1 MKRCA
6 FCAFGSGIGTASHRS
21 VCSTPRM
28 TIGGQTSSPPY
39 KDPSLQIEKRVD
51 DLVSRMTLEEKV
63 SQMMNAA
70 PAIPRLDIPAYD
82 WWNES
87 LHGVARAGVA
97 TVFPQAIGLAATWDT
112 NLMHRVADVISTE
125 ARAKYHDSIRK
136 GDHGR
141 YKGLTFWSPNIN
153 IFRDPRWG
161 RGQETYGEDP
171 YLTARM
177 GVEFVKGLQGD
188 DPKYLKVISTP
199 KHYAV
204 HSGPEPD
211 RHRFDATADQRDL
224 YETYLPAFEACIRE
238 GGAYSVMCAYNRY
251 QGRPCCANNTL
262 LQKIL
267 RDDWK
272 FPGYVVS
279 DCGAIYDIYKGHKV
293 AEGPA
298 AASAVAVRSGTDLEC
313 GNDYRSLVEA
323 VKQNLVKEQDID
335 VSVKRLFSARFKL
348 GMFDPPEIVPY
359 ARISVE
365 EIDSAEHRR
374 LALQAARESIV
385 LLKNQNEVLPL
396 KKTLKKIAVIGPT
409 ADDLPVLLGNY
420 NGTPSGYV
428 TPLKGI
434 ENKLPAQAQVSY
446 EQGCNLADEGPIIRL
461 VPADALSAGSA
472 RGLKAEYFA
481 NRNLEGAPVLTRID
495 QVVDSNWIR
504 SGVPGLSD
512 SNFSIRWTGKLTPKE
527 SGRHTFAV
535 TGDDGYRL
543 WVNGSRL
550 IDNWTTHGS
559 ETRKA
564 SIVLRAGRAYDVKLE
579 YFQGGGGA
587 DVRFAWGVP
596 DDAAGK
602 AVKLAR
608 QSDVVVF
615 VGGISP
621 QLEGEEMNVTTE
633 GFRGGDRTSLDLP
646 KVQEKLLE
654 AVVATGKP
662 VVLVLTS
669 GSALGVNWANDHV
682 AGIVQ
687 LWYSGEEGGTAV
699 ADVLFGDYNP
709 AGRLPVTFYKSVAQ
723 LPPFEDYR
731 MTGRTYRY
739 FEGEPLFPFG
749 YGLSYTRFSYGKLEM
764 PSQIKTGENVA
775 VRVAVTN
782 TGKVAGDEVV
792 QVYVKHIAASVP
804 VAIRSLQG
812 FKRVHLKPG
821 QTETVSFT
829 LTPRQL
835 SLIDNQ
841 SRRVVEPGEFEI
853 QTGGGQ
859 IGVGVSSSTLTAKL
873 KITGEVLIV
882 K

>member
-1 MKRCA
+1 MRQHFWLAVC
-6 FCAFGSGIGTASHRS
+6 SLLLS
-21 VCSTPRM
+21 VCLLSSSRTV
-28 TIGGQTSSPPY
+28 GGQTPSPPY
-39 KDPSLQIEKRVD
+39 KDPSLPIEKRVD
-51 DLVSRMTLEEKV
+51 DLVSRMTVEEKV

-82 WWNES
+82 WWNEG

-97 TVFPQAIGLAATWDT
+97 TVFPQAIGLASTWDID
-112 NLMHRVADVISTE
+112 LMHRVADVISTE
-125 ARAKYHDSIRK
+125 ARAKYHDAIRK

-188 DPKYLKVISTP
+188 DAKYLKVIATP

-211 RHRFDATADQRDL
+211 RHRFDAMTDQRDL
-224 YETYLPAFEACIRE
+224 YETYLPAFEACIKE

-251 QGRPCCANNTL
+251 MGEPCCAQNL
-262 LQKIL
+262 LLKKIL
-267 RDDWK
+267 RDDWQ

-279 DCGAIYDIYKGHKV
+279 DCGAVYDIYKFHKV

-298 AASAVAVRSGTDLEC
+298 AASAVAVKLGTDLEC
-313 GNDYRSLVEA
+313 GNDYHSLIEA
-323 VKQNLVKEQDID
+323 VKQKLVKEEEID
-335 VSVKRLFSARFKL
+335 VSLKRLFTARFKL
-348 GMFDPPEIVPY
+348 GMFDPQTMVPY
-359 ARISVE
+359 ARIPIE
-365 EIDSAEHRR
+365 ENDSAEHRR

-385 LLKNQNEVLPL
+385 LLKNQNGLLPL
-396 KKTLKKIAVIGPT
+396 RKTQKKVAVIGPT

-420 NGTPSGYV
+420 NGTPSSYV

-434 ENKLPAQAQVSY
+434 EKKLPAQAQVTY
-446 EQGCNLADEGPIIRL
+446 EQGCNLAEAGPIIRL
-461 VPADALSAGSA
+461 VPSSVLSAGGSP
-472 RGLKAEYFA
+472 GLKAEYFA
-481 NRNLEGAPVLTRID
+481 NRNLEGAPLMRRID
-495 QVVDSNWIR
+495 QTVDSNWINLR
-504 SGVPGLSD
+504 VPGLGD
-512 SNFSIRWTGKLTPKE
+512 SNFAIRWTGKLTPTV

-543 WVNGSRL
+543 WINGSRL
-550 IDNWTTHGS
+550 IDHWSTHGS
-559 ETRKA
+559 ETRRA
-564 SIVLRAGRAYDVKLE
+564 SITLQSGRAYDVKLE
-579 YFQGGGGA
+579 YFQGLGGA
-587 DVRFAWGVP
+587 NVRFEWGVP
-596 DDAAGK
+596 DDPAGK

-608 QSDVVVF
+608 ESDVVVF

-646 KVQEKLLE
+646 RVQEELLE
-654 AVVATGKP
+654 AVCATGKP

-682 AGIVQ
+682 AAIVQ
-687 LWYSGEEGGTAV
+687 LWYPGEEGGTAV

-731 MTGRTYRY
+731 TAGRTYRY
-739 FEGEPLFPFG
+739 FDGEPLFPFG
-749 YGLSYTRFSYGKLEM
+749 YGLSYTRFAYGRLEV
-764 PSQIKTGENVA
+764 PKQVKAGENVV

-782 TGKVAGDEVV
+782 TGRIGGDEVV
-792 QVYVKHIAASVP
+792 QLYVKHVAASVP

-812 FKRVHLKPG
+812 FRRVHLKPG

-853 QTGGGQ
+853 QIGGGQ
-859 IGVGVSSSTLTAKL
+859 IGARVSSSQTLTARL
-873 KITGEVLIV
+873 KVTGDVFFLN
-882 K
+882 